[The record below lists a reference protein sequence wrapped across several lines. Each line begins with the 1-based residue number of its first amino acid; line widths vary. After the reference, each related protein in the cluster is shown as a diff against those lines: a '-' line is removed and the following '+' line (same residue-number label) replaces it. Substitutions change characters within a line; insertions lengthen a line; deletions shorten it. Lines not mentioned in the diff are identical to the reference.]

1 MEETEQVV
9 FAGPLA
15 LPIVRHETG
24 SFYADLRLSEFR
36 PVDGPLVPIDF
47 DSKLGRRICQR
58 NGIIKCPCCGTSV
71 IIGRPDNMEKL
82 RCVRCMNLLLPL
94 FEV

>member
-1 MEETEQVV
+1 MNETEQV

-15 LPIVRHETG
+15 LPIVRYKTG
-24 SFYADLRLSEFR
+24 SYFADLRLSEFR
-36 PVDGPLVPIDF
+36 PVNGPLEPIDF
-47 DSKLGRRICQR
+47 DSEMGRRICAR

-71 IIGRPDNMEKL
+71 IIGRPQDIKKL

-94 FEV
+94 FGV